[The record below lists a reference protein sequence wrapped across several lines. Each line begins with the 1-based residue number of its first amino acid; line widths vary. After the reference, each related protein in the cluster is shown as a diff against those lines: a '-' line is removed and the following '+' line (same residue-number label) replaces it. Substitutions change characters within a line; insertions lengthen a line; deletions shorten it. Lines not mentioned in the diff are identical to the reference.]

1 MGPNFR
7 RAMNNLLRRTA
18 TSVGRLPMR
27 SNVLLRPVVSCR
39 HLASP
44 AQAEHE
50 DPLQEA
56 GLPWWKR
63 KMLEGMGFYGK
74 TSTRIRYANYMYDS
88 CLTRSDDATLIA
100 ALGVVDDNAEFL
112 LRFECVSL
120 HVWMCLVR
128 LRMEGDEGRKLS
140 QELFDNFWDDMVN
153 EIRHKGVKELSV
165 NKHLVELQERF
176 FGAAL
181 AYDEAL
187 TSMEGSDRLL
197 AAALWR
203 NLYAG
208 NAQSAQHITYAVK
221 YTRSQLDSLCKL
233 PTETFIRGSFKWDG
247 VDKAKLIEPS
257 GGWLSV
263 SDETDRR
270 APFTEGTIRI

>member
-1 MGPNFR
+1 MGNTGR
-7 RAMNNLLRRTA
+7 RAMNNLLRHTA

-27 SNVLLRPVVSCR
+27 SNMLLRPVVSCR

-50 DPLQEA
+50 DPLQGES
-56 GLPWWKR
+56 WWKR
-63 KMLEGMGFYGK
+63 KVLEVAGFHGA
-74 TSTRIRYANYMYDS
+74 TSTRIRYANHMYDN
-88 CLTRSDDATLIA
+88 CLSRSDDPTLIA
-100 ALGVVDDNAEFL
+100 ALGVGDVFL
-112 LRFECVSL
+112 ARFECVSL

-128 LRMEGDEGRKLS
+128 LRMEGDEGRKMS

-187 TSMEGSDRLL
+187 TSLEGSDRLL

-203 NLYAG
+203 NLYSG
-208 NAQSAQHITYAVK
+208 EAQSAQHVAHAVK

-233 PTETFIRGSFKWDG
+233 PTETFTKGNFQWDG
-247 VDKAKLIEPS
+247 VNKGQLVAPP
-257 GGWLSV
+257 GGSSSDV

-270 APFTEGTIRI
+270 APFTKGQLI

>member
-1 MGPNFR
+1 MGKSSST
-7 RAMNNLLRRTA
+7 MNLLRRA
-18 TSVGRLPMR
+18 VSSVAHRPMR
-27 SNVLLRPVVSCR
+27 STTLLRPVPSCR
-39 HLASP
+39 HLAANASVE
-44 AQAEHE
+44 QKAEQK
-50 DPLQEA
+50 DPLQNASWWQRKALAMA
-56 GLPWWKR
+56 GYH
-63 KMLEGMGFYGK
+63 GQA
-74 TSTRIRYANYMYDS
+74 STRIRYANHMYDN
-88 CLTRSDDATLIA
+88 CLKRSDDPQLIG
-100 ALGVVDDNAEFL
+100 ALDVNDTFL
-112 LRFECVSL
+112 ARFECVSL

-128 LRMEGDEGRKLS
+128 LRMEGDEGRLMS

-153 EIRHKGVKELSV
+153 EIRHKGIKELSV

-187 TSMEGSDRLL
+187 TSAEGSDKLL

-203 NLYAG
+203 NLYSG
-208 NAQSAQHITYAVK
+208 DAQSAQHITYAVK

>member
-1 MGPNFR
+1 MGQLSC
-7 RAMNNLLRRTA
+7 AMNNLLRRTA

-27 SNVLLRPVVSCR
+27 SNMLLRPVVSCR

-44 AQAEHE
+44 AAEHE

-88 CLTRSDDATLIA
+88 CLTRSDDAVLIS

-128 LRMEGDEGRKLS
+128 LRME
-140 QELFDNFWDDMVN
+140 
-153 EIRHKGVKELSV
+153 GVKELSV

>member
-1 MGPNFR
+1 MGTQLSS
-7 RAMNNLLRRTA
+7 AMNNLLRRTA

-27 SNVLLRPVVSCR
+27 SNMLLRPVVSCR

-44 AQAEHE
+44 AAEHE

-88 CLTRSDDATLIA
+88 CLTRSDDAVLIA

-187 TSMEGSDRLL
+187 TSMEGSDKLL

-203 NLYAG
+203 NLYSG
-208 NAQSAQHITYAVK
+208 DVTSVQHVATTVK

-233 PTETFIRGSFKWDG
+233 PTETFTKGSFDWDQVVKPQLVG
-247 VDKAKLIEPS
+247 LPEMLLQGDK
-257 GGWLSV
+257 
-263 SDETDRR
+263 DRR
-270 APFTEGTIRI
+270 APFTKGKLF